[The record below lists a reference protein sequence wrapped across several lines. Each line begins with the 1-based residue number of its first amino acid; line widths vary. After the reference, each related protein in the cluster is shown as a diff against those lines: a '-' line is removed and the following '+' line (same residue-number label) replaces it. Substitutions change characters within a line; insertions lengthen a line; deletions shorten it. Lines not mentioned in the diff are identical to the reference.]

1 MPNIHLDQSRVDG
14 LRPRSQ
20 ACIVRDSEL
29 RGFGV
34 RVSPSGRKRFFLQ
47 SQHAGKRV
55 WRDCGDAATVTA
67 AEARIRAIAALAA
80 LRCGDSGRA
89 APVASVRFET
99 VAAEVFQRYGRRW
112 KPRTRTVN
120 LGYYR
125 KQILPWFRG
134 RPITAI
140 TPREVQDW
148 FASLRATPAAADRS
162 APVLSVIL
170 RQAEVYGYRPENSNP
185 CQGIRRY
192 RRRGRERFLSPDEC
206 RRLGAVLARHQT
218 RRPLAV
224 AAIRLILLTG
234 CRKGEILSLAWS
246 SYREG
251 KLFLPDSKTGP
262 RTIWLSSVARTVLD
276 ALPRRGRLVFPG
288 LRRKSLVIDRAW
300 QAMRAEAGLDD
311 VRLHDLRHTYAS
323 VAMLGGET
331 ILTIGR
337 LLGHHQPATT
347 LKYVHLSDD
356 AARQAAEAVGSVL
369 GGGD

>member
-1 MPNIHLDQSRVDG
+1 M
-14 LRPRSQ
+14 
-20 ACIVRDSEL
+20 
-29 RGFGV
+29 
-34 RVSPSGRKRFFLQ
+34 
-47 SQHAGKRV
+47 
-55 WRDCGDAATVTA
+55 
-67 AEARIRAIAALAA
+67 
-80 LRCGDSGRA
+80 
-89 APVASVRFET
+89 
-99 VAAEVFQRYGRRW
+99 
-112 KPRTRTVN
+112 
-120 LGYYR
+120 
-125 KQILPWFRG
+125 
-134 RPITAI
+134 
-140 TPREVQDW
+140 QDW

-218 RRPLAV
+218 RWPLAV

-251 KLFLPDSKTGP
+251 NLFLPDSKTGP
-262 RTIWLSSVARTVLD
+262 RTIWLSSVARTVLG
-276 ALPRRGRLVFPG
+276 ALPRRGRLVFLG
-288 LRRKSLVIDRAW
+288 LRRKSLVIDRTW

-331 ILTIGR
+331 VLTIGR

-356 AARQAAEAVGSVL
+356 AARQAAETVGSVL
-369 GGGD
+369 GRGD